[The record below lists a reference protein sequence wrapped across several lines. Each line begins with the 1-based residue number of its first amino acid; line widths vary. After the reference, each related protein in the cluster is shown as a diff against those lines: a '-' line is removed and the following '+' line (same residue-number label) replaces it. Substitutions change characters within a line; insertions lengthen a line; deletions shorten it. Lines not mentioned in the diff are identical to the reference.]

1 MFHDIDWCFAE
12 SSYTF
17 LDTQSYFHMATN
29 TIFLLFLR
37 KWQHW
42 QQKPSKWNVSGRRFS
57 PCLALSGRCGMSFP
71 TFQIKKIKIDNR
83 KFFFEKVVKVLP
95 LLPLPA
101 PDGQNW
107 CQLHGSDMVLPATSK
122 KQQEY
127 CKRLV

>member
-1 MFHDIDWCFAE
+1 
-12 SSYTF
+12 
-17 LDTQSYFHMATN
+17 MATN

-37 KWQHW
+37 KWNEW
-42 QQKPSKWNVSGRRFS
+42 NVKPSKWNVSGTSFS
-57 PCLALSGRCGMSFP
+57 CCLALSGTSGMSFT

-107 CQLHGSDMVLPATSK
+107 CQLHGSDMVLPAT
-122 KQQEY
+122 
-127 CKRLV
+127 L